1 MNQLL
6 KVVKLQVSEYT
17 LFAQFSPLAS
27 SLFDPSWE
35 KKMNVKKSQGKYG
48 FHKTHKI
55 YKRNCTVIFP

>member
-6 KVVKLQVSEYT
+6 KAVKLQVSEYT

-35 KKMNVKKSQGKYG
+35 EKMNVK
-48 FHKTHKI
+48 THKENTAYI
-55 YKRNCTVIFP
+55 KHTNYTKKPSAP